1 MSTRPDTAVDAA
13 PAIEASGA
21 ATVDG
26 AARPTTMQAPPRP
39 ALLVRRPELFTLAL
53 VLGLCIVIGLINPA
67 FVQAQSLVDL
77 ARASVVMGL
86 FALGVFVVLAAGG
99 IDVSFTAIAAL
110 TMYAVTR
117 QVVAWA
123 PGLPMIAI
131 FLIAVAGGA
140 LLGVVNGWLVHRL
153 KAPSLIVT
161 IGTQYLFRGILLTFI
176 GTDWIT
182 RLPAAMDQFG
192 RLPLQTLQS
201 AHGTQIVLPAFFLA
215 LPAAALLTAW
225 ILNRTLMGRAIF
237 ACGGSLPIAERL
249 GYDLRKVHL
258 FVFGYAGGLAG
269 AAGIIHVC
277 SNRQANPFDLVG
289 SEIDVIAAV
298 VLGGARI
305 TGGSGTV
312 TGTLLG
318 VLLVVVI
325 NNSLIMAGVPSTWQR
340 VVVGTL
346 ILLAGAFFVIRRRR

>member
-1 MSTRPDTAVDAA
+1 MSSASPISQPGVESAALSAPD
-13 PAIEASGA
+13 
-21 ATVDG
+21 
-26 AARPTTMQAPPRP
+26 RPTTMQAPPRP
-39 ALLVRRPELFTLAL
+39 SLLFRRPEVFTAVL
-53 VLGLCIVIGLINPA
+53 VAGLCLLIATINPA

-86 FALGVFVVLAAGG
+86 FALGVFVILAAGG

-110 TMYAVTR
+110 TMYSVTR
-117 QVVAWA
+117 IVVTWF
-123 PGLPMIAI
+123 PGLPMVAI
-131 FLIAVAGGA
+131 FVLAVAGGA

-182 RLPAAMDQFG
+182 RLPDAMDGFG
-192 RLPLQTLQS
+192 RLPLLTLES
-201 AHGTQIVLPAFFLA
+201 ARGVQIFLPAFFLV

-258 FVFGYAGGLAG
+258 FVFGYAGALAG
-269 AAGIIHVC
+269 AAGILHVC

-289 SEIDVIAAV
+289 AEIDVIAAV

-305 TGGSGTV
+305 TGGTGTV

-340 VVVGTL
+340 VVVGSL
-346 ILLAGAFFVIRRRR
+346 ILLAGAFFVVRGRR